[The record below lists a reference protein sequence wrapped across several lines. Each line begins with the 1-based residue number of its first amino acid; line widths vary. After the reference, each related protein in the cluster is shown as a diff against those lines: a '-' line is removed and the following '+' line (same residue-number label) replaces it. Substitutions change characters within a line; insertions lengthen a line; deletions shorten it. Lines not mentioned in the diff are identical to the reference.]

1 MGRSLR
7 VLCWSEDSAG
17 GARGRWPNCR
27 TLAALLLLHC
37 CTIWVKLILG
47 GFIIPHTKGE
57 ETDDLIAHC

>member
-1 MGRSLR
+1 MGRSLH

-17 GARGRWPNCR
+17 GARGRWPDR
-27 TLAALLLLHC
+27 RMLTALLLQC

-47 GFIIPHTKGE
+47 GFIIPHAKGE